1 MFESGRIGLQGRLS
15 LRRLAACVAA
25 SFVVLALVGAVL
37 LLVFSNAILNGYGK
51 RKAEQAFAK
60 AHQGSVLRIGHLNYS
75 ILANCLVAESLAM
88 SATNTTFKTGR
99 ISLIGVRWATLLWG
113 KTALANVLA
122 QARLD
127 ATNLDVEFPQAG
139 YGIRCARLRASVPAS
154 DLIAEGTE
162 LRTLVEEEEF
172 FASRQFRTARFH
184 VVVPECR
191 VSGLNY
197 GELLQGKSYQAR
209 SAQFFQPLF
218 EAVVNLDKS
227 AEPFVKSPLMVNEA
241 LAAIPLPLQVKTLRV
256 TGGCLRYCERA
267 IAGANPGV
275 LTISDV
281 NVIARGIANRGAM
294 SAAIAL
300 QAQGNLMDAGL
311 LKLAMSIPIMPTDF
325 SLRYSGSLSAM
336 DLTDLDAFLDVDA
349 HARITSGTVK
359 EATFEIEV
367 VAGQARGHVQGA
379 YQNLEIAVLDK
390 RTGAET
396 GFENRVASF
405 LMNELKIRS
414 SNAPH
419 ALSLAKEGEVS
430 YTRKPDD
437 AFQQYLWFALRT
449 GVLDI
454 ISH

>member
-1 MFESGRIGLQGRLS
+1 
-15 LRRLAACVAA
+15 
-25 SFVVLALVGAVL
+25 
-37 LLVFSNAILNGYGK
+37 VFRNAILNGYGK

-60 AHQGSVLRIGHLNYS
+60 AHQGSALRIGRLNYS
-75 ILANCLVAESLAM
+75 IGANCLVAESVAV

-99 ISLIGVRWATLLWG
+99 ISLMGVRWATLLWG
-113 KTALANVLA
+113 KTALADVLA

-127 ATNLDVEFPQAG
+127 ATNLDVEFPRAG

-154 DLIAEGTE
+154 DLIADGTE
-162 LRTLVEEEEF
+162 LRTLVGEEEF
-172 FASRQFRTARFH
+172 FASRQFRTVRFH
-184 VVVPECR
+184 VVVPECK
-191 VSGLNY
+191 VSGLIY
-197 GELLQGKSYQAR
+197 SELLQGKSYRAR
-209 SAQFFQPLF
+209 SAQFYQPLF

-241 LAAIPLPLQVKTLRV
+241 LAAIPLPLQVKSLRV

-311 LKLAMSIPIMPTDF
+311 LKVTMSIPIMPADF

-336 DLTDLDAFLDVDA
+336 DLTDLDAFLNVDT

-390 RTGAET
+390 QTGAET

-419 ALSLAKEGEVS
+419 ALSLAKEGEVN

-437 AFQQYLWFALRT
+437 EFQQYLWFALRS

>member
-1 MFESGRIGLQGRLS
+1 M
-15 LRRLAACVAA
+15 
-25 SFVVLALVGAVL
+25 
-37 LLVFSNAILNGYGK
+37 
-51 RKAEQAFAK
+51 
-60 AHQGSVLRIGHLNYS
+60 
-75 ILANCLVAESLAM
+75 
-88 SATNTTFKTGR
+88 
-99 ISLIGVRWATLLWG
+99 
-113 KTALANVLA
+113 
-122 QARLD
+122 
-127 ATNLDVEFPQAG
+127 
-139 YGIRCARLRASVPAS
+139 
-154 DLIAEGTE
+154 
-162 LRTLVEEEEF
+162 
-172 FASRQFRTARFH
+172 
-184 VVVPECR
+184 
-191 VSGLNY
+191 
-197 GELLQGKSYQAR
+197 
-209 SAQFFQPLF
+209 
-218 EAVVNLDKS
+218 
-227 AEPFVKSPLMVNEA
+227 
-241 LAAIPLPLQVKTLRV
+241 
-256 TGGCLRYCERA
+256 RYCERA

-311 LKLAMSIPIMPTDF
+311 LKVTMSIPIMPADF

-336 DLTDLDAFLDVDA
+336 DLTDLDAFLNVDT
-349 HARITSGTVK
+349 HARIPSGTVK

-390 RTGAET
+390 QTGAET

-419 ALSLAKEGEVS
+419 ALSLAKEGEVN

-437 AFQQYLWFALRT
+437 EFQQYLWFALRS